1 MLAEVLVTV
10 KELSREVH
18 FLKNELADIKTTL
31 GESQGQPDLAPANKL
46 PMQSMEDFNEVQTSL
61 KSDVSVRQKMIARLA
76 SVGGTSSE
84 AMIRRMLGSSISNSL
99 ACDFNWAGKGTKQA
113 FSQTIIQDC
122 MFAAA
127 RRYDKKNSHLDFSN
141 TVKRWLR
148 YAPERV
154 GGVRRTPTSPVE
166 I

>member
-61 KSDVSVRQKMIARLA
+61 KSDVSVRQKMVIYFTKPIVQFRENLT
-76 SVGGTSSE
+76 VC
-84 AMIRRMLGSSISNSL
+84 MYHIYILKQLHIKSIT
-99 ACDFNWAGKGTKQA
+99 DFCITAKYQPLLLLTLWK
-113 FSQTIIQDC
+113 
-122 MFAAA
+122 
-127 RRYDKKNSHLDFSN
+127 
-141 TVKRWLR
+141 
-148 YAPERV
+148 
-154 GGVRRTPTSPVE
+154 
-166 I
+166 